1 MKLPVKKPLL
11 SFLFLLA
18 VLTCLAQGVPALE
31 QLKADPKKAYGN
43 DYPYLFETVEPTR
56 APRGYKPFYINW
68 ETCKAANIQL
78 VFYRGR
84 KPSDPVLVKCMLN
97 GFEASLPIATDMF
110 PYYRWNDLR
119 DFYTARC
126 NSNK

>member
-18 VLTCLAQGVPALE
+18 ALTCLAQGVPALE
-31 QLKADPKKAYGN
+31 QLKA
-43 DYPYLFETVEPTR
+43 
-56 APRGYKPFYINW
+56 
-68 ETCKAANIQL
+68 
-78 VFYRGR
+78 
-84 KPSDPVLVKCMLN
+84 DPVLVKCMLN

-126 NSNK
+126 DSNK